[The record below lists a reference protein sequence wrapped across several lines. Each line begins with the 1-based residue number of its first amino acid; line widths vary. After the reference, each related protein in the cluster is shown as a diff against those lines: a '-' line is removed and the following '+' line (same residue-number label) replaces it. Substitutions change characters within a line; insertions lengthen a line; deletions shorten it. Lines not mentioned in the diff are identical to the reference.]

1 MAPMLTLHYARHG
14 ETIWHAGNRYAGLT
28 DIPLTDLGLEQ
39 AKGLAVWAA
48 GAGLERVVASD
59 LRRAADT
66 ARPSAAALGL
76 ELELDPRFREIAY
89 GLAEGLTQDETAE
102 RFPEARAAYD
112 RAPATSPLP
121 GAEVGTAAAARAL
134 DAVWDLTRTS
144 PDARVLVVGHSGVGR
159 LLFSALLGIPLN
171 DYRRVFPWLE
181 NSAVTTLRLRA
192 AARTPEELIGT
203 GQLLEFNR
211 PV

>member
-1 MAPMLTLHYARHG
+1 MLTLHYARHG
-14 ETIWHAGNRYAGLT
+14 ETTWHAGNRYAGHT
-28 DIPLTDLGLEQ
+28 DIPLTERGLEQ
-39 AKGLAVWAA
+39 ATALADWAA
-48 GAGLERVVASD
+48 GERISRVVASD

-66 ARPSAAALGL
+66 ARPAASALGL

-89 GLAEGLTQDETAE
+89 GQAEGLTQEETAK
-102 RFPEARAAYD
+102 RFPEARAAYE
-112 RAPATSPLP
+112 RTPATSPLP

-134 DAVWDLTRTS
+134 EAVWDLTRTRTEH
-144 PDARVLVVGHSGVGR
+144 RVLVVAHSGVGR

-181 NSAVTTLRLRA
+181 NSAITTIRLPTA
-192 AARTPEELIGT
+192 PATPNELAGT

>member
-1 MAPMLTLHYARHG
+1 MGSMLTLHYARHG
-14 ETIWHAGNRYAGLT
+14 ETIWHAGNRYAGHT
-28 DIPLTDLGLEQ
+28 DIPLTERGREQ
-39 AKGLAVWAA
+39 AKGLAAWAA
-48 GAGLERVVASD
+48 DAALDRVVASD
-59 LRRAADT
+59 LQRAAET

-76 ELELDPRFREIAY
+76 EVALDPRFREIAY
-89 GLAEGLTQDETAE
+89 GQAEGLTQEETAE

-134 DAVWDLTRTS
+134 EAVWDLTRTTA
-144 PDARVLVVGHSGVGR
+144 DGRVLVVAHSGVGR

-181 NSAVTTLRLRA
+181 NSAVTTLRLPVQGT
-192 AARTPEELIGT
+192 TPDELIGT
-203 GQLLEFNR
+203 AQLLELNR